1 MIPTDPTTTHSTD
14 SSNFYNVTAG
24 GDHMPRRAGLP
35 VEHAARAGEPLAPER
50 AGPGVAGR
58 AGQGVRD
65 GAGLPPPPPPFDAR
79 IFAAR
84 ASRRDDEPRPVKLI
98 SPPETAALDLS
109 APSVVHPLLSI
120 LDQMVPVISLGLNEE
135 EERITPS

>member
-1 MIPTDPTTTHSTD
+1 MTPTDPTTTHSTD

-84 ASRRDDEPRPVKLI
+84 ASRRDDEPRPVKLKPAWNR
-98 SPPETAALDLS
+98 SARSVCSVRRPS
-109 APSVVHPLLSI
+109 APVHPRS
-120 LDQMVPVISLGLNEE
+120 DGPSHQT
-135 EERITPS
+135 RIKRRRRKNYP

>member
-1 MIPTDPTTTHSTD
+1 
-14 SSNFYNVTAG
+14 
-24 GDHMPRRAGLP
+24 
-35 VEHAARAGEPLAPER
+35 
-50 AGPGVAGR
+50 
-58 AGQGVRD
+58 
-65 GAGLPPPPPPFDAR
+65 
-79 IFAAR
+79 
-84 ASRRDDEPRPVKLI
+84 VKLI